1 MATVRVKFRASSVD
15 MREGTLYYQ
24 IIHNR
29 VARQINTGYK
39 VYEFEWDANKG
50 HAKLEEAIDQS
61 RKDYLVSLNSGIKNE
76 LAKIDHIIVKY
87 DSTDSSY
94 TADDIVTAF
103 NKSKQECGFLAF
115 AKKQVLHWQKSG
127 RAAASEK
134 LQSAISSFS
143 KFVKKDDLSFED
155 ITTDLI
161 EEYEGWL
168 ISRGVC
174 MNTVSFYMR
183 KLRSLYNIAV
193 EKGLTEGRQPFRHAY
208 TEIDKTV
215 KRAISAEAI
224 SKIIEIDLSRRP
236 KLDFARNIFLLS
248 LSLRGMSFVDLCQ
261 LKKSDLKGGVLY
273 YRRQKTRQ
281 LMQIRW
287 EQPMQ
292 QLLDKLGASDSI
304 YLLPIITSDNG
315 DIRRQCSNVLHNV
328 NRNLK
333 KIGKMIKLEIPLTT
347 YVARHSWASLAQS
360 SDIPISDISEGL
372 GHHSVSTTKIYLA
385 SLSSTA
391 VDKANSKVL
400 NLVFS

>member
-1 MATVRVKFRASSVD
+1 MATVRVKYRASSDD

-29 VARQINTGYK
+29 VARQISTDYK
-39 VYEFEWDANKG
+39 VYEFEWDVEKCQAL
-50 HAKLEEAIDQS
+50 LEEAIDKS
-61 RKDYLVSLNSGIKNE
+61 RKDYLESLSCGIDNE
-76 LAKIDHIIVKY
+76 LSILEHIIAKF
-87 DSTDSSY
+87 DSANNPY
-94 TADDIVTAF
+94 TADDIVATFKAT
-103 NKSKQECGFLAF
+103 KLGCGFLSF

-127 RAAASEK
+127 REAASEK
-134 LQSAISSFS
+134 LQSTISSFS
-143 KFVKKDDLSFED
+143 KFIRRDDISFEE
-155 ITTDLI
+155 ITPDLI

-168 ISRGVC
+168 KSHGVC

-193 EKGLTEGRQPFRHAY
+193 EKGVTENRMPFRHAY
-208 TEIDKTV
+208 TEIDQTV
-215 KRAISAEAI
+215 KRAISTEAI
-224 SKIIEIDLSRRP
+224 SKIIDIDLSHRP

-261 LKKSDLKGGVLY
+261 LKKNDLKDGVLH
-273 YRRQKTRQ
+273 YRRQKTHQ

-287 EQPMQ
+287 EKPMQ
-292 QLLDKLGASDSI
+292 QLLEKIGETDGI
-304 YLLPIITSDNG
+304 YLLPIITSDN
-315 DIRRQCSNVLHNV
+315 DNIRRQCSNVLHNI

-333 KIGKMIKLEIPLTT
+333 KIGKMVRLEIPLTT

-360 SDIPISDISEGL
+360 SDVPISDISEGL
-372 GHHSVSTTKIYLA
+372 GHHSVKTTKIYLA

-400 NLVFS
+400 NLVFT